1 MIIKIIGGVIILL
14 ALTAVICLYH
24 YIGISKCV
32 GEQSYNYQKK
42 ELHAKY
48 DNIDLYGVVL
58 IPESR
63 TQTTFPTVIYA
74 HGAESDYK
82 ADMTTLK
89 SLAKSGIACYT
100 FDFYGWTKRS
110 TGSKGVRWFHD
121 VPRGVDDS
129 YERKVLQQT
138 KDLNAVIEQVKKM
151 DFVDTE
157 NIYLLGSSM
166 GGATVASA
174 SVTHSADIKGIIL
187 QYPAINLVPDAMTE
201 GAEHDVRKY
210 ENKVLLLQGTKDVI
224 VPQKMSDKLA
234 AYYNAYDTE
243 KCNYV
248 VYEGQ
253 PHVFTGKYKVIAAEE
268 IYRFIK
274 NEK

>member
-1 MIIKIIGGVIILL
+1 MIIKIMGGVMLILS
-14 ALTAVICLYH
+14 LTAAICLYH

-32 GEQSYNYQKK
+32 GEKSYNYQKK
-42 ELHAKY
+42 ELHVKY
-48 DNIDLYGVVL
+48 DDIDLYGVAL

-63 TQTTFPTVIYA
+63 TQTTFPTVIFA

-110 TGSKGVRWFHD
+110 TGPKGVRWFHD
-121 VPRGVDDS
+121 VPRGVDNS
-129 YERKVLQQT
+129 YEQKVLQQT
-138 KDLNAVIEQVKKM
+138 EDLNAVIEQIKKM

-174 SVTHSADIKGIIL
+174 SVTHSKDIKGIVL
-187 QYPAINLVPDAMTE
+187 QYPAINLVPDAMSE
-201 GAEHDVRKY
+201 DAEHDVRKY
-210 ENKVLLLQGTKDVI
+210 ENKVLLLQGAKDVI

-243 KCNYV
+243 KCNYI

-268 IYRFIK
+268 IYRFIR
-274 NEK
+274 NEN

>member
-1 MIIKIIGGVIILL
+1 MIIKIMGGVMLIL
-14 ALTAVICLYH
+14 ALTAAICLYH

-32 GEQSYNYQKK
+32 GEKSYNYQKK
-42 ELHAKY
+42 ELHVKY
-48 DNIDLYGVVL
+48 DDIDLYGVAL

-63 TQTTFPTVIYA
+63 TQTTFPTVIFA

-110 TGSKGVRWFHD
+110 SGPKGVRWFHD
-121 VPRGVDDS
+121 VPRGVDNS
-129 YERKVLQQT
+129 YEQKVLQQT
-138 KDLNAVIEQVKKM
+138 EDLNAVIEQVKKM

-174 SVTHSADIKGIIL
+174 SVTHSKDIKGIVL
-187 QYPAINLVPDAMTE
+187 QYPAINLVPDAMLE
-201 GAEHDVRKY
+201 DAEHDVRKY

-243 KCNYV
+243 KCNYI

-268 IYRFIK
+268 IYRFIR

>member
-1 MIIKIIGGVIILL
+1 MIIKIIGGVMLIL
-14 ALTAVICLYH
+14 ALTAAICLYH

-32 GEQSYNYQKK
+32 GEKSYNYQKK
-42 ELHAKY
+42 ELHVKY
-48 DNIDLYGVVL
+48 DDIDLYGVAL

-63 TQTTFPTVIYA
+63 TQTTFPTVIFA

-110 TGSKGVRWFHD
+110 TGPKGVRWFHD
-121 VPRGVDDS
+121 VPRGVDNS
-129 YERKVLQQT
+129 YEQKVLQQT
-138 KDLNAVIEQVKKM
+138 EDLNAVIEQVKKM

-174 SVTHSADIKGIIL
+174 SVTHSKDIKGIVL
-187 QYPAINLVPDAMTE
+187 QYPAINLVPDAMSE
-201 GAEHDVRKY
+201 DAEHDVRKY

-243 KCNYV
+243 KCNYI

-268 IYRFIK
+268 IYRFIR

>member
-1 MIIKIIGGVIILL
+1 MGGVMLILS
-14 ALTAVICLYH
+14 LTAAICLYH

-32 GEQSYNYQKK
+32 GEKSYNYQKK
-42 ELHAKY
+42 ELHVKY
-48 DNIDLYGVVL
+48 DDIDLYGVAL

-63 TQTTFPTVIYA
+63 TQTTFPTVIFA

-110 TGSKGVRWFHD
+110 TGPKGVRWFHD
-121 VPRGVDDS
+121 VPRGVDNS
-129 YERKVLQQT
+129 YEQKVLQQT
-138 KDLNAVIEQVKKM
+138 EDLNAVIEQVKKM

-174 SVTHSADIKGIIL
+174 SVTHSKDIKGIVL
-187 QYPAINLVPDAMTE
+187 QYPAINLVPDAMLE
-201 GAEHDVRKY
+201 DAEHDVRKY

-243 KCNYV
+243 KCNYI

-268 IYRFIK
+268 IYRFIR

>member
-1 MIIKIIGGVIILL
+1 MIIKIMGGVMLIL
-14 ALTAVICLYH
+14 ALTTAICLYH

-32 GEQSYNYQKK
+32 GEKSYNYQKK
-42 ELHAKY
+42 ELHVKY
-48 DNIDLYGVVL
+48 DDIDLYGVAL

-63 TQTTFPTVIYA
+63 TQTTFPTVIFA

-100 FDFYGWTKRS
+100 FDFYGWTRRS
-110 TGSKGVRWFHD
+110 TGPKGVRWFHD
-121 VPRGVDDS
+121 VPRGVDNS
-129 YERKVLQQT
+129 YEQKVLQQT
-138 KDLNAVIEQVKKM
+138 EDLNAVIEQVKKM

-174 SVTHSADIKGIIL
+174 SVTHSKDIKGIVL
-187 QYPAINLVPDAMTE
+187 QYPAINLVPDAMS
-201 GAEHDVRKY
+201 GDAEHDVRKY

-243 KCNYV
+243 KCNYI

-268 IYRFIK
+268 IYRFIR

>member
-1 MIIKIIGGVIILL
+1 MIIKIRGGVMLIL
-14 ALTAVICLYH
+14 ALTAAICLYH

-32 GEQSYNYQKK
+32 GEKSYNYQKK
-42 ELHAKY
+42 ELHVKY
-48 DNIDLYGVVL
+48 DDIDLYGVAL

-63 TQTTFPTVIYA
+63 TQTTFPTVIFA

-100 FDFYGWTKRS
+100 FDFYGWTRRS
-110 TGSKGVRWFHD
+110 TGPKGVRWFHD
-121 VPRGVDDS
+121 VPRGVDNS
-129 YERKVLQQT
+129 YEQKVLQQT
-138 KDLNAVIEQVKKM
+138 EDLNAVIEQVKKM

-174 SVTHSADIKGIIL
+174 SVTHSKDIKGIVL
-187 QYPAINLVPDAMTE
+187 QYPAINLVPDAMSE
-201 GAEHDVRKY
+201 DAEHDVRKY

-243 KCNYV
+243 KCNYI

-268 IYRFIK
+268 IYRFIR

>member
-1 MIIKIIGGVIILL
+1 MIIKIMGGVMLIL
-14 ALTAVICLYH
+14 ALTAAICLYH

-32 GEQSYNYQKK
+32 GEKSYNYQKK
-42 ELHAKY
+42 ELHVKY
-48 DNIDLYGVVL
+48 DDIDLYGVAL

-63 TQTTFPTVIYA
+63 TQTTFPTVIFA

-110 TGSKGVRWFHD
+110 TGPKGVRWFHD
-121 VPRGVDDS
+121 VPRGVDNS
-129 YERKVLQQT
+129 YEQKVLQQT
-138 KDLNAVIEQVKKM
+138 EDLNAVIDQVKKM

-174 SVTHSADIKGIIL
+174 SVTHSKDIKGIVL
-187 QYPAINLVPDAMTE
+187 QYPAINLVPDAMSE
-201 GAEHDVRKY
+201 DAEHDVRKY

-243 KCNYV
+243 KCNYI

-268 IYRFIK
+268 IYRFIR
-274 NEK
+274 NEN

>member
-1 MIIKIIGGVIILL
+1 MIIKIMGGVMLILS
-14 ALTAVICLYH
+14 LTAAICLYH

-32 GEQSYNYQKK
+32 GEKSYNYQKK
-42 ELHAKY
+42 ELHVKY
-48 DNIDLYGVVL
+48 DDIDLYGVAL

-63 TQTTFPTVIYA
+63 TQTTFPTVIFA

-110 TGSKGVRWFHD
+110 SGPKGVRWFHD
-121 VPRGVDDS
+121 VPRGVDNS
-129 YERKVLQQT
+129 YEQKVLQQT
-138 KDLNAVIEQVKKM
+138 EDLNAVIEQVKKM

-174 SVTHSADIKGIIL
+174 SVTHSKDIKGIVL
-187 QYPAINLVPDAMTE
+187 QYPAINLVPDAMSE
-201 GAEHDVRKY
+201 DAEHDVRKY

-243 KCNYV
+243 KCNYI

-268 IYRFIK
+268 IYRFIR

>member
-1 MIIKIIGGVIILL
+1 MIIKIMGGVMLIL
-14 ALTAVICLYH
+14 ALTAAICLYH

-32 GEQSYNYQKK
+32 GEKSYNYQKK
-42 ELHAKY
+42 ELHVNY
-48 DNIDLYGVVL
+48 DDIDLYGVAL

-63 TQTTFPTVIYA
+63 TQTTFPTVIFA

-110 TGSKGVRWFHD
+110 TGPKGVRWFHD
-121 VPRGVDDS
+121 VPRGVDNS
-129 YERKVLQQT
+129 YEQKVLQQT
-138 KDLNAVIEQVKKM
+138 EDLNAVIDQVKKM

-174 SVTHSADIKGIIL
+174 SVTHSKDIKGIVL
-187 QYPAINLVPDAMTE
+187 QYPAINLVPDAMSE
-201 GAEHDVRKY
+201 DAEHDVRKY

-243 KCNYV
+243 KCNYI

-268 IYRFIK
+268 IYRFIR

>member
-1 MIIKIIGGVIILL
+1 MIIKIMGGVMLIL
-14 ALTAVICLYH
+14 ALTAAICLYH

-32 GEQSYNYQKK
+32 GEKSYNYQKK
-42 ELHAKY
+42 ELHVKY
-48 DNIDLYGVVL
+48 DDIDLYGVAL

-63 TQTTFPTVIYA
+63 TQTTFPTVIFA

-110 TGSKGVRWFHD
+110 SGPKGVRWFHD
-121 VPRGVDDS
+121 VPRGVDNS
-129 YERKVLQQT
+129 YEQKVLQQT
-138 KDLNAVIEQVKKM
+138 EDLNAVIEQVKKM

-174 SVTHSADIKGIIL
+174 SVTHSKDIKGIVL
-187 QYPAINLVPDAMTE
+187 QYPAINLVPDAMSE
-201 GAEHDVRKY
+201 DAEHDVRKY

-243 KCNYV
+243 KCNYI

-268 IYRFIK
+268 IYRFIR

>member
-1 MIIKIIGGVIILL
+1 MIIKIMGGVMLIL
-14 ALTAVICLYH
+14 ALTAAICLYH

-32 GEQSYNYQKK
+32 GEKSYNYQKK
-42 ELHAKY
+42 ELHVKY
-48 DNIDLYGVVL
+48 DDIDLYGVAL

-63 TQTTFPTVIYA
+63 TQTTFPTVIFA

-110 TGSKGVRWFHD
+110 TGPKGVRWFHD
-121 VPRGVDDS
+121 VPRGVDNS
-129 YERKVLQQT
+129 YEQKVLQQT
-138 KDLNAVIEQVKKM
+138 EDLNAVIEQVKKM

-174 SVTHSADIKGIIL
+174 SVTHSKDIKGIVL
-187 QYPAINLVPDAMTE
+187 QYPAINLVPDAMSE
-201 GAEHDVRKY
+201 DAEHDVRKY

-243 KCNYV
+243 KCNYI

-268 IYRFIK
+268 IYRFIR

>member
-1 MIIKIIGGVIILL
+1 MGGVMLIL
-14 ALTAVICLYH
+14 ALTAAICLYH

-32 GEQSYNYQKK
+32 GEKSYNYQKK
-42 ELHAKY
+42 ELHVKY
-48 DNIDLYGVVL
+48 DDIDLYGVAL

-63 TQTTFPTVIYA
+63 TQTTFPTVIFA

-110 TGSKGVRWFHD
+110 TGPKGVRWFHD
-121 VPRGVDDS
+121 VPRGVDNS
-129 YERKVLQQT
+129 YEQKVLQQT
-138 KDLNAVIEQVKKM
+138 EDLNAVIEQVKKM

-174 SVTHSADIKGIIL
+174 SVTHSKDIKGIVL
-187 QYPAINLVPDAMTE
+187 QYPAINLVPDAMSE
-201 GAEHDVRKY
+201 DAEHDVRKY

-243 KCNYV
+243 KCNYI

-268 IYRFIK
+268 IYRFIR

>member
-1 MIIKIIGGVIILL
+1 MIIKIMGGVMLIL
-14 ALTAVICLYH
+14 ALTAAICLYH

-32 GEQSYNYQKK
+32 GEKSYNYQKK
-42 ELHAKY
+42 ELHVKY
-48 DNIDLYGVVL
+48 DDIDLYGVAL

-63 TQTTFPTVIYA
+63 TQTTFPTVIFA

-110 TGSKGVRWFHD
+110 TGPKGVRWFHD
-121 VPRGVDDS
+121 VPRGVDNS
-129 YERKVLQQT
+129 YEQKVLQQT
-138 KDLNAVIEQVKKM
+138 EDLNAVIEQVKKM

-174 SVTHSADIKGIIL
+174 SVTHSKDIKGIVL
-187 QYPAINLVPDAMTE
+187 QYPAINLVPDAMLE
-201 GAEHDVRKY
+201 DAEHDVRKY

-243 KCNYV
+243 KCNYI

-268 IYRFIK
+268 IYRFIR

>member
-1 MIIKIIGGVIILL
+1 MIIKIMGGVMLILS
-14 ALTAVICLYH
+14 LTAAICLYH

-32 GEQSYNYQKK
+32 GEKSYNYQKK
-42 ELHAKY
+42 ELHVKY
-48 DNIDLYGVVL
+48 DDIDLYGVAL

-63 TQTTFPTVIYA
+63 TQTTFPTVIFA

-110 TGSKGVRWFHD
+110 TGPKGVRWFHD
-121 VPRGVDDS
+121 VPRGVDNS
-129 YERKVLQQT
+129 YEQKVLQQT
-138 KDLNAVIEQVKKM
+138 EDLNAVIEQVKKM

-174 SVTHSADIKGIIL
+174 SVTHSKDIKGIVL
-187 QYPAINLVPDAMTE
+187 QYPAINLVPDAMLE
-201 GAEHDVRKY
+201 DAEHDVRKY

-243 KCNYV
+243 KCNYI

-268 IYRFIK
+268 IYRFIR

>member
-1 MIIKIIGGVIILL
+1 MIIKIMGGVMLIL
-14 ALTAVICLYH
+14 ALTAAICLYH

-32 GEQSYNYQKK
+32 GEKSYNYQKK
-42 ELHAKY
+42 ELHVKY
-48 DNIDLYGVVL
+48 DDIDLYGVAL

-63 TQTTFPTVIYA
+63 TQTTFPTVIFA

-110 TGSKGVRWFHD
+110 SGPKGVRWFHD
-121 VPRGVDDS
+121 VPRGVDNS
-129 YERKVLQQT
+129 YEQKVLQQT
-138 KDLNAVIEQVKKM
+138 EDLNAVIEQVKKM

-174 SVTHSADIKGIIL
+174 SVTHSKDIKGIVL
-187 QYPAINLVPDAMTE
+187 QYPAINLVPDAMSE
-201 GAEHDVRKY
+201 DAEHDVRKY

-243 KCNYV
+243 KCNYI

-268 IYRFIK
+268 IYRFIR
-274 NEK
+274 NEN